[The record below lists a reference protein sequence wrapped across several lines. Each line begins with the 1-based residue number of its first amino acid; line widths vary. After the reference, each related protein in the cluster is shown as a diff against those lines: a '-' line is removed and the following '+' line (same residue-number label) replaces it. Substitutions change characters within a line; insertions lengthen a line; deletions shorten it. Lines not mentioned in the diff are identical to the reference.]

1 MPTCYGAR
9 DGPLWSTSVS
19 TSWFTFVV
27 DTECAAASVVR
38 STTLDP
44 VIRQCSRPT
53 CSEPA
58 EATLSYNHGGRMAWM
73 HELSTERD
81 PHDYDLCSRH
91 AGRIGVPAGWRLI
104 DERMLVAG

>member
-1 MPTCYGAR
+1 MAPCYGGR
-9 DGPLWSTSVS
+9 DTALWSTKDS
-19 TSWFTFVV
+19 
-27 DTECAAASVVR
+27 AAAGVVR
-38 STTLDP
+38 PTTLAP

-91 AGRIGVPAGWRLI
+91 AGRISVPAGWRLI
-104 DERMLVAG
+104 DERLLVAG

>member
-1 MPTCYGAR
+1 MLRGTR
-9 DGPLWSTSVS
+9 W
-19 TSWFTFVV
+19 TFVV
-27 DTECAAASVVR
+27 DIFDWTFVVVAVCAAASVVR

-91 AGRIGVPAGWRLI
+91 AGRISVPAGWRLI
-104 DERMLVAG
+104 DERLLVAG